1 MICSTG
7 TWKNLQRRS
16 MVSSVTLQPG
26 ALIILDRVA
35 RCIPV
40 ASEISLIV
48 TRLPSSK
55 DFFSISVIKWYLN
68 IFPPRLPSFNH
79 NWFFHKKSTCCTE
92 QSYKMRTIIS
102 DSAGNLVLR
111 LKVLGQ
117 RFSEQTQFNDSPQ
130 NRAYL
135 RNTLKKIDEEIKCRC
150 ARAKRA
156 GGGRL
161 R

>member
-1 MICSTG
+1 
-7 TWKNLQRRS
+7 
-16 MVSSVTLQPG
+16 
-26 ALIILDRVA
+26 
-35 RCIPV
+35 
-40 ASEISLIV
+40 
-48 TRLPSSK
+48 
-55 DFFSISVIKWYLN
+55 
-68 IFPPRLPSFNH
+68 
-79 NWFFHKKSTCCTE
+79 
-92 QSYKMRTIIS
+92 MRTIIS